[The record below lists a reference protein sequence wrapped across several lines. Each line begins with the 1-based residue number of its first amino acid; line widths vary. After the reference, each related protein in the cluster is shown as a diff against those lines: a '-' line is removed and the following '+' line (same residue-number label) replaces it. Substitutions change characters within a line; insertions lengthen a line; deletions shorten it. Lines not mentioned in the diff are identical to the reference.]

1 MDRVEAMQ
9 VFVRVAE
16 CGSFTKAAE
25 TLRMPRAS
33 VSAAVQQLE
42 SRVGARLL
50 SRTTR
55 RVNLTQEGTAF
66 FERCTQVLSDL
77 DEIETLFLDAPTKL
91 AGRLKIDAPGRIAR
105 RFIAPALPS
114 FFREYPDLHV
124 ELGATDRAIDLVQ
137 EGVDC
142 VIRVGIPAE
151 SSLVA
156 RRIGMLKQITCASP
170 DYLAEHGTP
179 RTLDDLTQHAAIHY
193 IAQPSGEIACF
204 GYFEDGNLR
213 VENMRGSVTV
223 NNAETYVACCIAGL
237 GLIQIPAFD
246 VNDDLSAGRLVEVMP
261 QCRAPSLPVSVLYPH
276 RRQLTQRVQVFV
288 NWFSALLEPHLE
300 R

>member
-25 TLRMPRAS
+25 TLHMPRAS

-42 SRVGARLL
+42 ARVGARLL

-55 RVNLTQEGTAF
+55 RVNLTQEGATF

-77 DEIETLFLDAPTKL
+77 DEIETLFKDAPTKL

-105 RFIAPALPS
+105 RFIAPALPN
-114 FFREYPDLHV
+114 FFRQYPDLHV
-124 ELGATDRAIDLVQ
+124 ELGATDRAIDLVK

-142 VIRVGIPAE
+142 VIRVGTPAE
-151 SSLVA
+151 SSLVS
-156 RRIGMLKQITCASP
+156 RRIGTLKQITCASP
-170 DYLAEHGTP
+170 AYLAEHGTP
-179 RTLDDLTQHAAIHY
+179 RTLDDLARHAAIHY
-193 IAQPSGEIACF
+193 TAQASGEIASF
-204 GYFEDGNLR
+204 DYLEDGNLR
-213 VENMRGSVTV
+213 VENMHGSITV

-246 VNDDLSAGRLVEVMP
+246 VTDDLSAGRLVEVMP
-261 QCRAPSLPVSVLYPH
+261 QCRVPSLPVSVLYPH

-288 NWFSALLEPHLE
+288 NWFSELFGPHLDH
-300 R
+300 